1 MNYIWDLIIEV
12 EKLGI
17 LKEQLSFIKA
27 KRYSPYMEL
36 AFEDLNK
43 TLLEENDRR
52 ALDRHHKKDK
62 KITYEIEVNPYYRFH
77 EIFRDMY
84 SIDDVDHVEL
94 KEVLF
99 DLLIHHL
106 ADTDSYMGMNK
117 WEFYKEFLLEDIRY
131 QFFGNKVYQQF
142 FVFTEVERQYL
153 LARIL
158 MLYELGESLLLFK
171 ETIHTIFKNSALYIN
186 RRDKEEILIYL
197 GVVKAKKQEE
207 KLTFILDFFLPVK
220 YEIRVY
226 WDKHFGIIGEEE
238 TMSMDR
244 IILY

>member
-17 LKEQLSFIKA
+17 RKDQLSFKKA
-27 KRYSPYMEL
+27 NSYSPYMEL
-36 AFEDLNK
+36 SFEDLNK

-52 ALDRHHKKDK
+52 STDRHYKRDK
-62 KITYEIEVNPYYRFH
+62 KITYEIEINPYYRFH

-84 SIDDVDHVEL
+84 SMDDVDFIEL

-106 ADTDSYMGMNK
+106 AETDSYMGMNK
-117 WEFYKEFLLEDIRY
+117 WEFYKEFLLEDIKS

-142 FVFTEVERQYL
+142 YVFTEVERQYL

-158 MLYELGESLLLFK
+158 ILYELGESLLLFK

-197 GVVKAKKQEE
+197 GVVKSKKQEE

-238 TMSMDR
+238 TMSMNQ
-244 IILY
+244 IVLY